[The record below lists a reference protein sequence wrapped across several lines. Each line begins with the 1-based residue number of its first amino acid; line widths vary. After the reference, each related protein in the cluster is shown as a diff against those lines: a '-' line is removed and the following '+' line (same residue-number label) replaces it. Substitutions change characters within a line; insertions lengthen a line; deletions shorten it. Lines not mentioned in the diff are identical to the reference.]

1 MINQERIKN
10 LLLELVQIDSHSRRE
25 RDVAERIKKYCEEL
39 GATVEIDDAGSKVG
53 GNSGNV
59 IARFPG
65 TIPGAETIMMSAHM
79 DTVVPGEGVKP
90 IVEGDIIRTDGTTVL
105 GGDDK
110 SGCAVIIETIRCLQE
125 QNIPHAPIEAVFSIC
140 EEVGLLGAKHVDVSK
155 LKAKYGIV
163 FDSDDPGFLFT
174 EGPSANHMEWKIYG
188 LESHAGVAPEQGIS
202 AIKIAAEA
210 IAEMKLGRID
220 EETTAN
226 VGVIEGGKATNIITN
241 YVYLKGEA
249 RSRSDEKLEA
259 QTRHMTECFERAA
272 AKYEVTVDGVT
283 TKGRVEAHVTREY
296 YSMDVP
302 DTSRVVQL
310 VYQAAQR
317 LGHKVET
324 LASGGGCDANI
335 FNKRGIECANFGT
348 GMRAIHTVK
357 EWLDV
362 KDMYQSAEIALEVL
376 KLNGELALKQQQP
389 QGANA

>member
-10 LLLELVQIDSHSRRE
+10 LLLELVQIDSISRRE
-25 RDVAERIKKYCEEL
+25 RDVAERIKQICEEM
-39 GATVEIDDAGSKVG
+39 GAAVEIDDAGAKVG

-125 QNIPHAPIEAVFSIC
+125 NNVPHAPIEAVFSIC

-155 LKAKYGIV
+155 LKSRYGIV

-174 EGPSANHMEWKIYG
+174 RGPSANHMEWKIYG

-210 IAEMKLGRID
+210 IAGMKLGRID

-226 VGVIEGGKATNIITN
+226 VGVIEGGKATNIVTN

-249 RSRSDEKLEA
+249 RSLDDEKLEA
-259 QTRHMTECFERAA
+259 QTRHMNECFERAA
-272 AKYEVTVDGVT
+272 SKYEVTVDGVT
-283 TKGRVEAHVTREY
+283 TRGRVEAHVTREY
-296 YSMDVP
+296 FSMDVP

-376 KLNGELALKQQQP
+376 KLNGELALKQQQ